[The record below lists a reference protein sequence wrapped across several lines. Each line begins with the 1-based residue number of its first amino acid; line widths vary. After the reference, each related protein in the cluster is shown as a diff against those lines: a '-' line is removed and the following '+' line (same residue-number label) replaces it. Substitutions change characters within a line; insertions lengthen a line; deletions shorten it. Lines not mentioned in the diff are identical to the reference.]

1 MELLVALGAFV
12 LVDVL
17 ALRYG
22 SDSRQNNTDREDK
35 SAVRVGN

>member
-1 MELLVALGAFV
+1 VELLVALGAFV

-22 SDSRQNNTDREDK
+22 FDSRPLPQPKNSAFEDR
-35 SAVRVGN
+35 RN

>member
-1 MELLVALGAFV
+1 MELLVALGVFV

-22 SDSRQNNTDREDK
+22 VDSRPTALKKD
-35 SAVRVGN
+35 V